1 MFNATFPPKQD
12 DFFLFGYRD
21 RLTLAATDPLGLILF
36 AFDGTGNGATG
47 HDGDDVSNVRKF
59 FEQYDDPP

>member
-21 RLTLAATDPLGLILF
+21 RLTL
-36 AFDGTGNGATG
+36 
-47 HDGDDVSNVRKF
+47 HMR
-59 FEQYDDPP
+59 DPPNS